1 MKIRLINTIFVCAFL
16 SVNLFAQ
23 TPATK
28 DAPILKDKTRPDAP
42 ATYTV
47 SDVRGTVNAKAVY
60 LAKPTFPAEAR
71 AAGAEGA
78 VRVEITIDE
87 EGNVIAA
94 TAVSGHQLLKAPA
107 EDAARRTKFRITR
120 DASGNA
126 VKTVGVL
133 VYNFAVE
140 KSSWTKIGY
149 ELAALEKVRLHPIQI
164 PAIAKAVSPEW
175 TEERELLGKIEEISR
190 REPPTPL
197 SLAPAESPT
206 PILPNRPNLPVGAI
220 GNSTMLERRLTLP
233 APPSAELI
241 SLSQTLISALQ
252 SRLGSNET
260 SLWEFNLGVNLGKA
274 FQLYR
279 NPNERPNAASMVRQ
293 FAESAPP
300 NVSPEVVSALKNLSR
315 IFETSQRTMETEG
328 EIRKSM
334 IIILSGK

>member
-23 TPATK
+23 TPASK
-28 DAPILKDKTRPDAP
+28 DAPVLKDKTRPDAP
-42 ATYTV
+42 ATHSV
-47 SDVRGTVNAKAVY
+47 GDVRGAVNAKAVY
-60 LAKPTFPAEAR
+60 LAKPTFPVEAR

-87 EGNVIAA
+87 EGSVIAA
-94 TAVSGHQLLKAPA
+94 NAVSGHQLLKAPA

-120 DASGNA
+120 DANGNA
-126 VKTVGVL
+126 VKTGGVL

-140 KSSWTKIGY
+140 KSGWTKIGY
-149 ELAALEKVRLHPIQI
+149 DLAALERVRLHPIQI
-164 PAIAKAVSPEW
+164 PAIAKAILLEW
-175 TEERELLGKIEEISR
+175 TEEREMLGKLEEISR
-190 REPPTPL
+190 REPPTPV
-197 SLAPAESPT
+197 SSMAVEPPT
-206 PILPNRPNLPVGAI
+206 MLPNRPNLPVGATA
-220 GNSTMLERRLTLP
+220 NSAMLERRLTLP

-241 SLSQTLISALQ
+241 SLSQNLISALQ
-252 SRLGSNET
+252 SRLGSDEKG
-260 SLWEFNLGVNLGKA
+260 LWEFNTGVSLGRA

-279 NPNERPNAASMVRQ
+279 NPNERVNAASIVRQ

-300 NVSPEVVSALKNLSR
+300 NVSPEVVSALKNLST
-315 IFETSQRTMETEG
+315 IFETARRTMETEG